1 MWNEEWAYKH
11 FFMLCNFFHINK
23 KVLCISK
30 FVIEKQTTVLFFF
43 FCCSSVYWT
52 WELDWCPGVA
62 KKWWW
67 VNKAWQVWFLWC
79 FVTSSLFIV
88 ARPMICFFLV
98 YGSLLNLAR
107 TMIPFFAFRQITTD
121 WLVFKIVL
129 ALVLDFLTTDPVWS
143 LVRTEFGTTKYLSR
157 TCCSLTLFTSAQGQ
171 SVLFGWGHETISLV
185 SCYFS

>member
-11 FFMLCNFFHINK
+11 FFMLCNFFHIDK

-43 FCCSSVYWT
+43 FSAALFIELESLIDAQELPKNGDGLTKPGRFDFCGVLLLHHSS
-52 WELDWCPGVA
+52 
-62 KKWWW
+62 
-67 VNKAWQVWFLWC
+67 
-79 FVTSSLFIV
+79 IV

-129 ALVLDFLTTDPVWS
+129 ALVLDFLTTDPV
-143 LVRTEFGTTKYLSR
+143 
-157 TCCSLTLFTSAQGQ
+157 
-171 SVLFGWGHETISLV
+171 
-185 SCYFS
+185 